1 MWTYEPNGLG
11 NALSEQSTSIGRGLA
26 AAENS
31 QLPSGKDVE
40 DRRVREGAK
49 GLKTQEAATADASR
63 PPWEAA
69 SSEEAD
75 ARGAPGRR
83 QSRADSCIL
92 ARETLVRLQTAQPS
106 EKALSS

>member
-1 MWTYEPNGLG
+1 MWPYEPNGLG
-11 NALSEQSTSIGRGLA
+11 NALSEQSTSIRRGLA

-75 ARGAPGRR
+75 APGSPR
-83 QSRADSCIL
+83 Q
-92 ARETLVRLQTAQPS
+92 ETEPC
-106 EKALSS
+106 